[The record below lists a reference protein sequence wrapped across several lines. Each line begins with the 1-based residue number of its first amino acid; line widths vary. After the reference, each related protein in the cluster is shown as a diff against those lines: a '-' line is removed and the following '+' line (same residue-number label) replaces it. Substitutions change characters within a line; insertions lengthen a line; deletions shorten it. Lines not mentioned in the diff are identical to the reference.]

1 MQFVHSQ
8 NDTPRET
15 RIVVIDSVYAV
26 DTISLLDVQN
36 KQFIEVS
43 WPTWNTDKIEE
54 FESM

>member
-1 MQFVHSQ
+1 MKEYLLNKIPLPISMQFVHSQ

-43 WPTWNTDKIEE
+43 
-54 FESM
+54 